1 MTVRFFNPNRFF
13 LPPTALLPFELNRKR
28 ITILPTGHGLVF
40 MTVLAG
46 MLLGSANYNNNLGF
60 LLTFLL
66 GSMGFVSIFHTYKNL
81 AGLKVLSASSRPVF
95 AGDTAVFEFRVN
107 SGRYER
113 SGVSFRLADGP
124 ESNHSMPKEQ
134 EIRIEVRSPAPT
146 RGILRPR
153 PLIIATCHPLGLFR
167 AWIRL
172 SPPLET
178 LVYPCPIQGLMV
190 SRRHRSTG
198 TGRAGSSQSPG
209 ADDFDGLKTY
219 QPGDPLRHIS
229 WKAFSKGQ
237 GVLTKSFS
245 AETGHT
251 VSLDWQQLS
260 GDDEKR
266 LSHLSAMVLQAERLG
281 LCYGLNLPGNTLE
294 PEQGGAHKHRCL
306 EALALFGTDTI
317 KPGIPS

>member
-1 MTVRFFNPNRFF
+1 MIVRFFSANRFF
-13 LPPTALLPFELNRKR
+13 SPLAIPLPFELDRKR
-28 ITILPTGHGLVF
+28 IYILPTGHGLVF

-66 GSMGFVSIFHTYKNL
+66 GSMGFVSIFHTYRNL
-81 AGLKVLSASSRPVF
+81 AGLTILSVVSRPVF

-107 SGRYER
+107 SGRRER
-113 SGVSFRLADGP
+113 SGVSFRIADGP
-124 ESNHSMPKEQ
+124 ESAHSLPKEL
-134 EIRIEVRSPAPT
+134 EIRIEALSPAPA

-153 PLIIATCHPLGLFR
+153 PLVIATCHPLGLFR
-167 AWIRL
+167 AWTRI
-172 SPPLET
+172 SPPLKA
-178 LVYPCPIQGLMV
+178 LVYPRPVKGLV
-190 SRRHRSTG
+190 ISRRHHSAG
-198 TGRAGSSQSPG
+198 TGGAGRSGSPG

-245 AETGHT
+245 AEIGQT
-251 VSLDWQQLS
+251 VSLDWQHLS

-266 LSHLSAMVLQAERLG
+266 LSQLCAMVLQAERLG
-281 LCYGLNLPGNTLE
+281 LRYALNLPGAALE
-294 PEQGGAHKHRCL
+294 PDQGSAHKNRCL
-306 EALALFGTDTI
+306 EALALFGTDPL